1 MEFQVRSKITD
12 KLMGIDNP
20 SIDTMEKAQAFVDD
34 INAVDFLGNPLY
46 TEEEKNQL
54 KRHSNSLTQFIHL
67 EGGIDTTKTKC
78 HASNKIIGVHLLSGE
93 ITPCITVDGPVIGNV
108 HKDKLDLQSDPIR
121 CPNAGVNCVCEIHY
135 EQDIVIGAEDS
146 KSFCRRKE
154 GFVESIKEQNP
165 LKNMQAKGI
174 KFYVNPK
181 SGMAKKI
188 TDEQQLIFS
197 NEHVKSSFRKNIL
210 GKTDS

>member
-1 MEFQVRSKITD
+1 M
-12 KLMGIDNP
+12 
-20 SIDTMEKAQAFVDD
+20 
-34 INAVDFLGNPLY
+34 
-46 TEEEKNQL
+46 
-54 KRHSNSLTQFIHL
+54 
-67 EGGIDTTKTKC
+67 
-78 HASNKIIGVHLLSGE
+78 LSGE
-93 ITPCITVDGPVIGNV
+93 ITPCITVDGPIIGNV

-154 GFVESIKEQNP
+154 GFVESIKEQNQ